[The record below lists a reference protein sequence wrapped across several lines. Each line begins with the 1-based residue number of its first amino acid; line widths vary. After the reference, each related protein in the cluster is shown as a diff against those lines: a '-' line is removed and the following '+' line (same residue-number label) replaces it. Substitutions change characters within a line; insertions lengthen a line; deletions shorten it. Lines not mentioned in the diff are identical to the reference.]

1 MIKSIVI
8 IIRCAHAK
16 HTSPCLKMPHWPLPT
31 TQATTSFVVLSTS
44 ILFCIVL
51 FLIVVLVLYSVL
63 T

>member
-8 IIRCAHAK
+8 IIPCAHAK

-44 ILFCIVL
+44 ILFCIV